1 MTAQDLID
9 TLLDL
14 TEGDVDAAIAA
25 LEDGEALLL
34 LGVTDQSLVE
44 DAHDILSVRI

>member
-9 TLLDL
+9 TLLAL

-25 LEDGEALLL
+25 LEDGAALLA
-34 LGVTDQSLVE
+34 LGVTDQELVE
-44 DAHDILSVRI
+44 EAHEKLSVRI